1 MKLSTLLN
9 ADQILLD
16 LEAVEHWSSIVE
28 LVGQLV
34 KIGKLPADQEA
45 EILEAFKTREEQV
58 STGIGL
64 GVAIPHAFSDHLDE
78 VIAVFGRSKGGIDF
92 QALDDAPVHFVILFI
107 VPRKEYHLHLQTL
120 AAIAKMFTNREI
132 IRQLG
137 EASELEEVLKIFG
150 CKPSRVGS

>member
-9 ADQILLD
+9 PDQILLN

-45 EILEAFKTREEQV
+45 EILEAFKAREEQV

-132 IRQLG
+132 LRQLG
-137 EASELEEVLKIFG
+137 EASDLEEVLKIFG
-150 CKPSRVGS
+150 FKPARVGS